1 MVTGVSDLTSQLLS
15 LVSHVPIHTPG
26 SSFLRPPRSS
36 DRVSFQQLSSPMS
49 LTPLPTDYH
58 YLRILLTLPARAAD
72 CNVDVDVDVLTIR
85 KALQDALSDTF
96 GITSAGTYIDVLAVT
111 RWNTGV
117 RVGGRDPWGEVVLR
131 VHPSDAPEILAAIT
145 AASPSRPSQ
154 PRFSLL
160 RESSFL
166 PSLSFGSGGDLQA

>member
-1 MVTGVSDLTSQLLS
+1 
-15 LVSHVPIHTPG
+15 
-26 SSFLRPPRSS
+26 
-36 DRVSFQQLSSPMS
+36 MS

-131 VHPSDAPEILAAIT
+131 VHPSYAYSYAKRMLPAN
-145 AASPSRPSQ
+145 
-154 PRFSLL
+154 LL
-160 RESSFL
+160 F
-166 PSLSFGSGGDLQA
+166 FYD